1 MEDKI
6 ITVQRKNVIL
16 KVREHEK
23 PWYLQSGYSVV
34 DEKGEVVE
42 EGVIQ
47 DVHALQVEN
56 AKLKLEIAELEL
68 RIAELLEQV
77 DDGKEAQPEKAD
89 STENTETEQTAE
101 QEEAEE
107 DKPKRKSGKADK

>member
-1 MEDKI
+1 MMEDKI

-77 DDGKEAQPEKAD
+77 EDGEKSEPEKAD
-89 STENTETEQTAE
+89 SAENAETEQTAE
-101 QEEAEE
+101 QPEE